1 MQGSPKIVERLGDLL
16 AAELA
21 AVNTYFLH
29 AKLLENWGYPPL
41 AKHSYDESMGEMRH
55 AEQLVDRIIYLDAQ
69 PNLQRMSR
77 VRTGATVTE
86 QLEQQ
91 LEVEMSTREA
101 LIEAIGLCNAEH
113 DDGTRLLL
121 EPMLSE
127 GEGSIDWLET
137 QLGLIA
143 SLGEPAYLAQQIS
156 ADE

>member
-16 AAELA
+16 ASELA

-29 AKLLENWGYPPL
+29 AKVQENWGYPPL
-41 AKHSYDESMGEMRH
+41 AKHSYDESIGEMRH
-55 AEQLVDRIIYLDAQ
+55 AEQLIDRILYLDGQ

-91 LEVEMSTREA
+91 LEVEMATRDA
-101 LIEAIGLCNAEH
+101 LIDAIALCTSEH

-127 GEGSIDWLET
+127 GESSIDWLET
-137 QLGLIA
+137 HLGLIA
-143 SLGEPAYLAQQIS
+143 SLGEPAYLAQQLS
-156 ADE
+156 GA

>member
-1 MQGSPKIVERLGDLL
+1 
-16 AAELA
+16 
-21 AVNTYFLH
+21 
-29 AKLLENWGYPPL
+29 
-41 AKHSYDESMGEMRH
+41 
-55 AEQLVDRIIYLDAQ
+55 
-69 PNLQRMSR
+69 
-77 VRTGATVTE
+77 
-86 QLEQQ
+86 
-91 LEVEMSTREA
+91 MSTREA

-137 QLGLIA
+137 QLGLIT